1 MMTRSAI
8 CLFCLWLVA
17 CDGDD
22 PVPLQLPPR
31 TPLPECPDAS
41 YEPCD
46 IRERA
51 CQKGLNELAACM
63 RDAPPLRSLRMDVVS
78 EAEYAAQVREGLKDL
93 SDEYVVFHQALASL
107 SLAPEVPPSDEDVV
121 QSAVD
126 WIGGFYSDE
135 EKRVV
140 IVDHGYPADSARTNL
155 LLIHELT
162 HALQDADFD
171 LANWPA
177 DAPPA
182 TFDSSLA
189 QRSVIEGEASF
200 YEYRAAPAF
209 LGIDTAR
216 ADFDSVFQ
224 EHLERLEQRNFDSST
239 PTDGS
244 FITFPYAYGA
254 EQAYAAWHHGG
265 PRGTDALWASPPLT
279 TQAVM
284 ANVLGVNEPQAA
296 GVELA
301 PLDFSVDGLDK
312 DLALTTVDT
321 QGAWGLAIALE
332 RATEEEHDELA
343 TSWRGDRLSAVQTT
357 AGAVLALWQIELD
370 GAESASKVGAMLSR
384 LPNVDAASSGARVY
398 VSSAWPRSASRRL
411 SAYGKRWLSS
421 D

>member
-1 MMTRSAI
+1 MTRSAI
-8 CLFCLWLVA
+8 CLFCFWLVA

-22 PVPLQLPPR
+22 PVPLHLPPR

-46 IRERA
+46 VREQA

-63 RDAPPLRSLRMDVVS
+63 RGAPPLRNLRIDVVS
-78 EAEYAAQVREGLKDL
+78 EEEYAARVREGLKDL

-107 SLAPEVPPSDEDVV
+107 SLAPEVPPSTEDLV
-121 QSAVD
+121 QGAVD
-126 WIGGFYSDE
+126 WIGGFYSEE

-140 IVDHGYPADSARTNL
+140 IVDHGYPADSASTNL
-155 LLIHELT
+155 LMIHELT
-162 HALQDADFD
+162 HALQDADYD

-182 TFDSSLA
+182 TFDNGLA

-209 LGIDTAR
+209 LGIDTAE
-216 ADFDSVFQ
+216 ADFDSAFQ
-224 EHLERLEQRNFDSST
+224 THLELLEQRNFDSDT

-244 FITFPYAYGA
+244 FTTFPYAYGA
-254 EQAYAAWHHGG
+254 EQAYAAWQRGG

-284 ANVLGVNEPQAA
+284 AGVLGVNEPRAA
-296 GVELA
+296 SVELA
-301 PLDFSVDGLDK
+301 PLDFAADGLDK
-312 DLALTTVDT
+312 DLSLSAVDT
-321 QGAWGLAIALE
+321 QGAWGLALALE
-332 RATEEEHDELA
+332 RATEEVHDDLA

-357 AGAVLALWQIELD
+357 AGVVLALWQLELD
-370 GAESASKVGAMLSR
+370 SAESASTVGVMLRR
-384 LPNVDAASSGARVY
+384 LPNVDAASSGSRVY
-398 VSSAWPRSASRRL
+398 VSSAWPHSAARRL
-411 SAYGKRWLSS
+411 TAYGKRWLSRN
-421 D
+421 